1 MENSNNN
8 NNIDFEIPEETKNPF
23 EPIDLFIFEE
33 EMLEEFNN
41 LMNSEDFPQEKKI
54 LIVSKET
61 LKIFNS
67 LLYSIDV
74 LRNNNFEERIR
85 MIEDCPI
92 TIEDIYHLVF
102 FIPPKVEYI
111 NIIGKQLEHNLIQVE
126 LNTKKKFIKIMK
138 HIII

>member
-1 MENSNNN
+1 MENSN

-111 NIIGKQLEHNLIQVE
+111 NIIGNQL
-126 LNTKKKFIKIMK
+126 
-138 HIII
+138 